1 MESASFRLHECPEL
15 GERYYETRHPSG
27 LRILVCPKDMTT
39 AYAALGVPCGSF
51 DRARGEP
58 AGVAHFLEHKMFETA
73 RGGDAETA
81 FAALG
86 AEVNA
91 YTTYDRTV
99 YLFSCTEGRA
109 GSFDRALGAL
119 LCMVSGLHITP
130 DSVRR
135 ERRIIREEIRM
146 EADDPWEVCANL
158 LLRSL
163 YRSHPIRGDICGT
176 EASVGRITA
185 EILHTAFSARY
196 DRGGMT
202 LAVCGQVTPEQVLA
216 AVDACPALARKP
228 GGQGG
233 TLPAPRPVREPA
245 AVCRERAVRD
255 MRQVTDGTH
264 PDAGASVSKPV
275 FSLGI
280 KDADVHPKVSEHM
293 GEIIAIIQKLVEGG
307 FAYNK
312 DGNVYYRVGAF
323 KTYGRLSKQSIEDL
337 MSGARVEVNDE
348 KENPLDFAL
357 WKKRKEGEPYW
368 DSPWGEGRPGW
379 HIECSAMSQKYL
391 GDTIDIH
398 GGGQDLVFPHHENEI
413 AQSEAASGHPF
424 VRYWV
429 HNGYINVDNVKM
441 SKSLGNFFTIRDI
454 SKKFD
459 LEVVRMFILSAHY
472 KSPINFS
479 DESLMH
485 AQGGLERL
493 YNVKKD
499 LQFRMEHTKN
509 EALTAEEKAWT
520 AHLADYAAAFDEAM
534 EDDINTAN
542 ALSSLFELAKDINV
556 FVTDQTSLAA
566 LKEAQRIF
574 MNLADVLGLLTKKD
588 ELLDED
594 IQKLIDERQEA
605 RARKDFKRSDEIR
618 DLLKERGITLED
630 TREGVKWKR
639 N

>member
-15 GERYYETRHPSG
+15 GERYYETRHPSR
-27 LRILVCPKDMTT
+27 LRILVCPKDMST
-39 AYAALGVPCGSF
+39 AYAALGVPYGSF

-119 LCMVSGLHITP
+119 LRMVSGLHITP

-146 EADDPWEVCANL
+146 GADDPWEVCANL

-176 EASVGRITA
+176 EASVGRITT

-216 AVDACPALARKP
+216 AVDACPGLARKP

-264 PDAGASVSKPV
+264 PGAGASASKPV

-280 KDADVHPKVSEHM
+280 KDADIPPDPRGMLRRDLCMCILSEMLFSCSEDFYNGLYESGLVTPGVSYGTSIGRGYAFYDFT
-293 GEIIAIIQKLVEGG
+293 GESDDPDA
-307 FAYNK
+307 
-312 DGNVYYRVGAF
+312 VYRAF
-323 KTYGRLSKQSIEDL
+323 LACVDRLSREGLSRAAFERSRRIQYADYVTGFDSTESIGGSLLSYAMDGLSLFDFLPTAASITFEE
-337 MSGARVEVNDE
+337 VE
-348 KENPLDFAL
+348 AL
-357 WKKRKEGEPYW
+357 FRRTF
-368 DSPWGEGRPGW
+368 RPGQY
-379 HIECSAMSQKYL
+379 AL
-391 GDTIDIH
+391 
-398 GGGQDLVFPHHENEI
+398 
-413 AQSEAASGHPF
+413 A
-424 VRYWV
+424 
-429 HNGYINVDNVKM
+429 
-441 SKSLGNFFTIRDI
+441 
-454 SKKFD
+454 
-459 LEVVRMFILSAHY
+459 VVY
-472 KSPINFS
+472 PP
-479 DESLMH
+479 E
-485 AQGGLERL
+485 
-493 YNVKKD
+493 
-499 LQFRMEHTKN
+499 T
-509 EALTAEEKAWT
+509 
-520 AHLADYAAAFDEAM
+520 
-534 EDDINTAN
+534 
-542 ALSSLFELAKDINV
+542 
-556 FVTDQTSLAA
+556 
-566 LKEAQRIF
+566 
-574 MNLADVLGLLTKKD
+574 
-588 ELLDED
+588 
-594 IQKLIDERQEA
+594 
-605 RARKDFKRSDEIR
+605 
-618 DLLKERGITLED
+618 
-630 TREGVKWKR
+630 
-639 N
+639 